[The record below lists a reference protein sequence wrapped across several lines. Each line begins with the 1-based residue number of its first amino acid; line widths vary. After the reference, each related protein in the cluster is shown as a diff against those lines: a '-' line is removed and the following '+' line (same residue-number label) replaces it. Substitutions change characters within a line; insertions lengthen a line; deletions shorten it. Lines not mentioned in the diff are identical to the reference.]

1 MNEPQVIVD
10 RRKPD
15 SQIEFLTS
23 ILQSV
28 QRLNDKIEAMQDVR
42 NDLRDIKRTL
52 TEHID
57 EENNMCKAA
66 FPDGDP
72 DDHRKFHEA
81 LIRKADNE
89 RELILEAKKKMLG
102 WGLTALLTAIG
113 VLIVYYWNGHMPA
126 SAHITL
132 PKP

>member
-1 MNEPQVIVD
+1 MNDPQVIVD

-15 SQIEFLTS
+15 PQIEFLTS

-66 FPDGDP
+66 
-72 DDHRKFHEA
+72 
-81 LIRKADNE
+81 
-89 RELILEAKKKMLG
+89 
-102 WGLTALLTAIG
+102 
-113 VLIVYYWNGHMPA
+113 
-126 SAHITL
+126 L
-132 PKP
+132 P

>member
-1 MNEPQVIVD
+1 MTDPQVIID

-15 SQIEFLTS
+15 PQIEFLTS

-28 QRLNDKIEAMQDVR
+28 QRLTDKIDAMEDVR
-42 NDLRDIKRTL
+42 NDLKEIKRTL
-52 TEHID
+52 TEHIAD
-57 EENNMCKAA
+57 ENDMCKAA

-72 DDHRKFHEA
+72 DDHRKFHES

-102 WGLTALLTAIG
+102 WGLTALITAVT
-113 VLIVYYWNGHMPA
+113 VLLIYYWNGHMPA